1 MLKREDINKPYMILL
16 KNAKDRINGI
26 AFPET
31 VQIGIDKIPS
41 ELIVTGKLSVAV
53 ENYICRPGGSIT
65 LSDTVTIAA
74 VEPNQGML
82 PASGEL
88 NVKLPIRPRNGSLL
102 VIKDLAGNAAYNNI
116 RVSSWK
122 ADEKIDG
129 DFNKLINTNYG
140 FISLFWKDGRW
151 YEYGSNG
158 GSGSVVGPPGPI
170 GPQGPQGITGPTGP
184 AGQKGLK
191 GDQGIQGLV
200 GPRGPVGATGL
211 QGPKGDKGEIGNQG
225 PAGTNGSDGLSSYEI
240 WINNGNSGTEED
252 FLDSLIGPQGPTGEQ
267 GTPGEQGPQGPPGEP
282 AEIIAGDNIVI
293 TTSPEGAITISSTA
307 GSDGAFS
314 NIFYEK
320 GLFPGTSVQPDG
332 TLDFSS
338 LGSLLVGY
346 DEQADIDVY
355 LNGQLLLAGSDKDY
369 IVSSLTTIQFPTV
382 IHPDD
387 DIVVRIA
394 VTETTFQA
402 GPGINIS
409 ASSGGVVTISST
421 SEVQDL
427 IWNERL
433 SGVTD
438 GINSSFSLAY
448 TPATP
453 DSIMVFLNGVLQEQG
468 ASADFILTGN
478 TITMSQPPP
487 HACKLTATYSK

>member
-1 MLKREDINKPYMILL
+1 MILL
-16 KNAKDRINGI
+16 KDQRGHINKM
-26 AFPET
+26 AFPQA
-31 VQIGIDKIPS
+31 VQVGLDNAPKEMI
-41 ELIVTGKLSVAV
+41 LTGKLSVSV
-53 ENYICRPGGSIT
+53 ENYKCRPAGSVTI
-65 LSDTVTIAA
+65 SENVTIAA
-74 VEPNQGML
+74 IEPDS
-82 PASGEL
+82 SGLGNL
-88 NVKLPIRPRNGSLL
+88 NVKLPIKPRNGNLL
-102 VIKDLAGNAAYNNI
+102 VVKDLAGKASTNNI
-116 RVSSWK
+116 VVSSWN
-122 ADEKIDG
+122 AAEKIDG
-129 DFNKLINTNYG
+129 ASSKTISSNYG
-140 FISLFWKDGRW
+140 FMALFWKDRQW
-151 YEYGSNG
+151 HVYGDSS
-158 GSGSVVGPPGPI
+158 GSGGI
-170 GPQGPQGITGPTGP
+170 GPTGPAGPVGATGPTGP
-184 AGQKGLK
+184 AGPAGASGLN
-191 GDQGIQGLV
+191 GEDGLSAYQVWLAEGNVGSEEDFLESLQG
-200 GPRGPVGATGL
+200 P
-211 QGPKGDKGEIGNQG
+211 QGPKGDKGETGAQG
-225 PAGTNGSDGLSSYEI
+225 LAGTDGNDGLSAYQT

-252 FLDSLIGPQGPTGEQ
+252 FLESLQGPPGPQ
-267 GTPGEQGPQGPPGEP
+267 GEQGPQGPQGEP

-320 GLFPGTSVQPDG
+320 GLFPGASVQPDG

-433 SGVTD
+433 TGVTD

>member
-1 MLKREDINKPYMILL
+1 MLKREETNKPYMILL
-16 KNAKDRINGI
+16 RNAKDHVNGV
-26 AFPET
+26 AFPEM
-31 VQIGIDKIPS
+31 VQIGLDKIPS

-53 ENYICRPGGSIT
+53 ENYTCRLGGSVT

-74 VEPNQGML
+74 IEPEQRML
-82 PASGEL
+82 PGTGDL
-88 NVKLPIRPRNGSLL
+88 NVKLPIKPRSGSLL
-102 VIKDLAGNAAYNNI
+102 VVKDLMGNAAYNNI
-116 RVSSWK
+116 KVSSWK

-129 DFNKLINTNYG
+129 DFTKLISTNYG
-140 FISLFWKDGRW
+140 FVSLFWKDGRW
-151 YEYGSNG
+151 YEYGSSG
-158 GSGSVVGPPGPI
+158 GSGSIVGPPGPV
-170 GPQGPQGITGPTGP
+170 GPQGPPGVTGPTGP
-184 AGQKGLK
+184 KGSK
-191 GDQGIQGLV
+191 GDTGSQGPI
-200 GPRGPVGATGL
+200 GPTGPKGDTGL
-211 QGPKGDKGEIGNQG
+211 QGPTG
-225 PAGTNGSDGLSSYEI
+225 PAGTNGSDGLSAYEI
-240 WINNGNSGTEED
+240 WINSGNSGTEED
-252 FLDSLIGPQGPTGEQ
+252 FLDSLVGPPGPQ
-267 GTPGEQGPQGPPGEP
+267 GEQGPQGPPGEP
-282 AEIIAGDNIVI
+282 TDIIAGDNIVI

-355 LNGQLLLAGSDKDY
+355 LNGQLLLVGSDKDY

-433 SGVTD
+433 AGVTD